1 MFKPKIPFNVK
12 KTELGRKYSKEC
24 NGVQARQNSKKK
36 FKSLSKFYSV
46 HFYGQ
51 SKEKWYSIKN
61 WVIYVW
67 KIVGKLLVHKLQA
80 FIFSRFSLFQLEFCW
95 CVGRQIVQYNS
106 LWLLAVTWT
115 KNKQQ
120 LLYVIS
126 MTQWCIQCIQRDV
139 YISFEVRYSDR
150 FWLDSQTVTI
160 VVYRSEKIKQKD
172 YIFH

>member
-80 FIFSRFSLFQLEFCW
+80 FIFSRFNLFQLEFYW
-95 CVGRQIVQYNS
+95 CIVQYNS

-115 KNKQQ
+115 KTKQQ

-126 MTQWCIQCIQRDV
+126 MTYVISVMYTVYTAWCIHFIRG
-139 YISFEVRYSDR
+139 S
-150 FWLDSQTVTI
+150 L
-160 VVYRSEKIKQKD
+160 
-172 YIFH
+172 

>member
-80 FIFSRFSLFQLEFCW
+80 FIFSRFNLFQLEFCW
-95 CVGRQIVQYNS
+95 CIVQYNS

-115 KNKQQ
+115 KTKQQ

-126 MTQWCIQCIQRDV
+126 MTYVISVMYTVYTAWCIHFIRG
-139 YISFEVRYSDR
+139 S
-150 FWLDSQTVTI
+150 L
-160 VVYRSEKIKQKD
+160 
-172 YIFH
+172 